1 MTVAE
6 VLVWQEVR
14 KLRELGIRVRRQYAI
29 ENFIV
34 DFACIKAKIVIEIDG
49 QSHDDS
55 RLQHDAERQTILEEL
70 GWRVLR
76 FSNIEA
82 LENPSRIAQIIY
94 ESFDKPHP

>member
-1 MTVAE
+1 M
-6 VLVWQEVR
+6 VWQEVR

-29 ENFIV
+29 ENYIA
-34 DFACIKAKIVIEIDG
+34 DFACIKARIVIEIDG

-55 RLQHDAERQTILEEL
+55 RLLHDEERQSILEGL

-94 ESFDKPHP
+94 ESSDQPHP